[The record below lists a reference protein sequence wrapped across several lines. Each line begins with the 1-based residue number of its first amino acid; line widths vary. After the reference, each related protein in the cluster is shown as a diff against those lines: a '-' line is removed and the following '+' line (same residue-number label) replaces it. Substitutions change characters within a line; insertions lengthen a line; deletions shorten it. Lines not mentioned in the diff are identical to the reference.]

1 MAEERPMRIDLGS
14 DAPDPPTALI
24 APLRAR
30 ATTAG
35 LWRERDARRGERLLT
50 PGDPPA
56 VIVLS
61 GGLVKLSYIAPAG
74 DEWIKSFVA
83 DAGAFGA
90 IEEESVPYAATC
102 LEPSRVAALPAA
114 WVRAALAEPALAGA
128 AAAFNA
134 WLLARKRARE
144 EELLC
149 LTAEERYRR
158 FLTAEPALAARLPQ
172 GDIARWLRVTPVA
185 FSRIKRRLA
194 ADG

>member
-114 WVRAALAEPALAGA
+114 WVRAALAEPALAARCRRVQRLAPRPQARAGGGA
-128 AAAFNA
+128 A
-134 WLLARKRARE
+134 
-144 EELLC
+144 
-149 LTAEERYRR
+149 
-158 FLTAEPALAARLPQ
+158 LPHR
-172 GDIARWLRVTPVA
+172 GGTLPP
-185 FSRIKRRLA
+185 LPH
-194 ADG
+194 G